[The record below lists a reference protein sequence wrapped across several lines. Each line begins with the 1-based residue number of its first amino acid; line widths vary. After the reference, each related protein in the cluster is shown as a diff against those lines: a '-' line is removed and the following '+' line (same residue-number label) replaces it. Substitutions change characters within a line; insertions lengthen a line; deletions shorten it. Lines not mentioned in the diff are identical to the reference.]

1 MLDMKSVWEGLGF
14 TRLRVPTVR
23 AVFQVV
29 YCADD
34 IKAAEAADRKDEKF
48 VRPRSGGAPVSLTV
62 RAAFPTASTLS
73 HPDRV
78 CADGGACQSAGDG
91 ARRGGECAPTPGTP
105 TAATAQPVQY
115 ISSRTVSWASCLHSQ
130 LARLAKQGAA
140 QIAIVAAVQALASL
154 RKADITE
161 VSRMRSPP
169 EGVKTVADVITM
181 LIDQSIAKPDWKI
194 AKKIMGG
201 SKFLSQLC
209 QFDLDGVKWSTV
221 AVSMVKCIPH
231 LPL

>member
-1 MLDMKSVWEGLGF
+1 M
-14 TRLRVPTVR
+14 
-23 AVFQVV
+23 
-29 YCADD
+29 
-34 IKAAEAADRKDEKF
+34 
-48 VRPRSGGAPVSLTV
+48 
-62 RAAFPTASTLS
+62 
-73 HPDRV
+73 
-78 CADGGACQSAGDG
+78 
-91 ARRGGECAPTPGTP
+91 
-105 TAATAQPVQY
+105 
-115 ISSRTVSWASCLHSQ
+115 HSQ